1 MNEHNIGSVV
11 VLRNGVPVGMLT
23 ERDILRGLVIYKGL
37 PELKVGK
44 LMSSPLITCSPETP
58 ILKAFALMHEHHIRR
73 LPVMDG
79 NKLVGIV
86 TERDIIYWM
95 LKLVGY
101 SERRH

>member
-11 VLRNGVPVGMLT
+11 VLRDGVPVGILT

-58 ILKAFALMHEHHIRR
+58 IPKAFALMREHHIRR